1 MKQLSKLTLLSLI
14 PLLAFSSEQT
24 SQVLS
29 DTKQEIIELK
39 QKQIEQKEQYNKY
52 DWLSDINLNG
62 SIKKDQD
69 SDTTRDFN
77 LSISQDIYKFGG
89 ITSQIDYAKQLKKME
104 SLSLSISTKEDLDTI
119 FSTLLDAKIN
129 EINLEQNKL
138 NVLNS
143 EIDIRSK
150 KSEYKAGEL
159 GISDLNDAIMTKNT
173 LSDTQKE
180 LALAKLVNINTI
192 KKYTSKNYKN
202 IEIPSVKLMSKEIYL
217 QNATSINYIKVENE
231 VNNSLY
237 EIKKSD
243 YLPSLAVTGQYG
255 YQDSSTIDGDDY
267 YNYGL
272 NLSMPLSYT
281 SSNDIEQT
289 RLDYLI
295 SKKELNDEKVSSE
308 TTYDEKVLT
317 IKSYEERILLAQND
331 IKLYDELLEVNEEE
345 YKAGYKTIDD
355 VDTIR
360 NSKMIRAL
368 DIKLYKLNIQKQIL
382 ELYFN
387 I

>member
-104 SLSLSISTKEDLDTI
+104 SLSLNISTKEDLDTI

-138 NVLNS
+138 NLLNS

-150 KSEYKAGEL
+150 KSEYKVGEL

-217 QNATSINYIKVENE
+217 QNATSINYIKTENE

-289 RLDYLI
+289 KLDYLI
-295 SKKELNDEKVSSE
+295 SKKELNNEKVSSE
-308 TTYDEKVLT
+308 AIYDEKVLT